1 MKENGTK
8 KQNLGISVRELVAYA
23 LRSGDLDTTQF
34 GTVSP
39 TDAIAAHTI
48 VQNVRPSGYRREIP
62 IHHQVETDDFVLEVS
77 GRIDGL
83 FTQTDPAIV
92 EEIKTTREDLATI
105 SQRED
110 PYHWGQVKTYAYMY
124 AREHDL
130 DRIGVQLT
138 YFQREHGTMKEVR
151 RSYTAAE
158 LSIFFNDLVKAYL
171 EWAGMVVRWREVR
184 DASIRNLT
192 FPFESYRAGQ
202 EQMLQEVGMIIEQQ
216 SQLLVQA
223 PTGIGKTMAV
233 LLPSIHAIAGK
244 QVSQS
249 FYLTARTTGRQAAET
264 TLNILRSTGLKLKS
278 LSLTAKEKI
287 CFNPDRLCHPEE
299 CAYAR
304 GHFSRVNAA
313 LKDAFMQDSFTRD
326 TIITL
331 AKKHRVCPFEF
342 ALDLSMWVDCVVC
355 DYNYVFD
362 PGVFLRRFF
371 EGSGGEYVLLIDEA
385 HNLVD
390 RAREMYSAA
399 LTRLEIQRV
408 RNAVKGHLGGVH
420 RILGRVNAWMIEQR
434 TRCEEARNPIAERE
448 PPAELYTLLRDFT
461 KAAEKWLIKNKP
473 ARFREPLL
481 DLYFDART
489 FLKTF
494 DRYDDNYATCY
505 LNDQRDITV
514 RLFCIDPSRY
524 LRETLER
531 CRSAVFFSGT
541 MKPMHYFIESI
552 GCDDTAATLTLPSPF
567 PNHNLCTLVASR
579 VSTLYKHRERTKIA
593 VAQMIYSFVE
603 AKKGNFLVFF
613 PSYKYMKMIHDVIH
627 IQRPDLTILVQDAGM
642 SEHEREQFL
651 ARFCTSN
658 DALLVGFAVM
668 GGVFAE
674 SIDLIG
680 DRLTGAVIVGVGLPG
695 ISLERELIRMYFDD
709 VNNCG
714 YAFAY
719 QFPGMIRV
727 LQAAGRVIRSET
739 DRGAVLMI
747 GTRFAGEPY
756 RSLLPEDW
764 QTRDVENGNVMRE
777 ILNEFWGR

>member
-1 MKENGTK
+1 MKENKTK
-8 KQNLGISVRELVAYA
+8 KRHLGISVRELVAYA

-34 GTVSP
+34 GTASP

-48 VQNVRPSGYRREIP
+48 VQNSRTSDYLREVP
-62 IHHQVETDDFVLEVS
+62 IHHRVETDDFVLEVS

-83 FTQTDPAIV
+83 YTRTEPVVVD
-92 EEIKTTREDLATI
+92 EIKTTHEDLAVI

-130 DRIGVQLT
+130 DRIDVQLT
-138 YFQREHGTMKEVR
+138 YFQRKLGTVKEVR
-151 RSYTAAE
+151 RAYSVTE
-158 LSIFFNDLVKAYL
+158 LSEFFDDLVKTYL
-171 EWAGMVVRWREVR
+171 EWADMIVRWREVR
-184 DASIRNLT
+184 DASMQDLP
-192 FPFESYRAGQ
+192 FPFESFRAGQ
-202 EQMLQEVGMIIEQQ
+202 EQMLQEVAMIIEQE

-233 LLPSIHAIAGK
+233 LLPSIRAIAGK
-244 QVSQS
+244 QVSQI

-264 TLNILRSTGLKLKS
+264 TLDILRNTGMKLKS

-299 CAYAR
+299 CTYAR
-304 GHFSRVNAA
+304 GHFSRVNTA
-313 LKDAFMQDSFTRD
+313 LKDAFTQENFTRD
-326 TIITL
+326 TIISF

-399 LTRLEIQRV
+399 LSRLNIQGV

-420 RILGRVNAWMIEQR
+420 RILGRINAWMIEQR
-434 TRCEEARNPIAERE
+434 TRCEEAHNPVAERE
-448 PPAELYTLLRDFT
+448 PPTELYALLRDFT
-461 KAAEKWLIKNKP
+461 RAAEKWLVQNKP

-481 DLYFDART
+481 DLYFDVRT
-489 FLKTF
+489 FLKVF

-505 LNDQRDITV
+505 LNDKRNITV
-514 RLFCIDPSRY
+514 RLFCIDPSRH

-541 MKPMHYFIESI
+541 MKPMRYFIESL
-552 GCDDTAATLTLPSPF
+552 GCDDTAATLTLASPF
-567 PNHNLCTLVASR
+567 PNHNLCVLVAHR

-593 VAQMIYSFVE
+593 VAKMIYSFIE
-603 AKKGNFLVFF
+603 AKKGNYLVFF
-613 PSYKYMKMIHDVIH
+613 PSYKYMKMIYDVFR
-627 IQRPDLTILVQDAGM
+627 IQRPDVTIQVQDSGM

-651 ARFCTSN
+651 ARFSASN
-658 DALLVGFAVM
+658 ESLLVGFAVM

-695 ISLERELIRMYFDD
+695 ISLERELIRMYFDE
-709 VNNCG
+709 VNDCG

-739 DRGAVLMI
+739 DRGAVLML
-747 GTRFAGEPY
+747 GTRFAGELY

-764 QTRDVENGNVMRE
+764 QTRDVEYGDEMRE
-777 ILNEFWGR
+777 TLNEFWGQ